1 MRSSHGSW
9 WPIRSKGRGRRA
21 PMVWLAGIGLAALW
35 ISVGPAHGSI
45 MLALDLSDLVQQAD
59 HIAVVD
65 VKSVR
70 SDWDAK
76 HERIYSTIELA
87 VVDSW
92 KSSGATPA
100 TGGQTPGA
108 LPTVP
113 PTTLTIVQP
122 GGTVGDISMVV
133 MGMARFTPGVRSL
146 VFLRGQATRAQVV
159 GMSQGIHPLTFEATT
174 QRWTVT
180 PPSLAQLEL
189 VPRASA
195 PLAPAV
201 RTPVSGA
208 PLPGTTAARSRLNV
222 RQPVALDDMKAEVLR
237 LMAGGP

>member
-1 MRSSHGSW
+1 
-9 WPIRSKGRGRRA
+9 
-21 PMVWLAGIGLAALW
+21 MV
-35 ISVGPAHGSI
+35 
-45 MLALDLSDLVQQAD
+45 ALDLSDLVQRAD

-92 KSSGATPA
+92 KSSVTTA
-100 TGGQTPGA
+100 GQAPGA
-108 LPTVP
+108 APTVP

-159 GMSQGIHPLTFEATT
+159 GMSQGIHPLAFEATT
-174 QRWTVT
+174 KRWTVT
-180 PPSLAQLEL
+180 PASLAQLEL

-208 PLPGTTAARSRLNV
+208 PLSGAAAARSRLNV
-222 RQPVALDDMKAEVLR
+222 RQPVALADMKAEVLR
-237 LMAGGP
+237 LMAGGGP

>member
-1 MRSSHGSW
+1 MRSSNGSW
-9 WPIRSKGRGRRA
+9 WPTRREGGGRH
-21 PMVWLAGIGLAALW
+21 AGFAWMALAALW
-35 ISVGPAHGSI
+35 IWAGPALGSI

-92 KSSGATPA
+92 KSSVTTA
-100 TGGQTPGA
+100 GQAPGA
-108 LPTVP
+108 GPTVP

-180 PPSLAQLEL
+180 PASLAQLEL

-208 PLPGTTAARSRLNV
+208 PLPGAAAARSRLNV
-222 RQPVALDDMKAEVLR
+222 RQPVALADMKAEVLR
-237 LMAGGP
+237 LIAGGGP